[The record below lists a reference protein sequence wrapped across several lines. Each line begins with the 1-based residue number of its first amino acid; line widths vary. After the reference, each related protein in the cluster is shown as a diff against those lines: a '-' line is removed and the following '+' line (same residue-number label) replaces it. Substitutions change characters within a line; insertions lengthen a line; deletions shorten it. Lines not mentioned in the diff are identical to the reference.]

1 VPPRYAY
8 WTILIDGKATAF
20 RARERDE
27 LLPTFNQL
35 ARKNAD
41 IAMRYFAR
49 GRLWDSPAQAQWA
62 TFDGPA
68 YTQRL
73 KKEIRDILEWVDT
86 IAKWETTI
94 VTATQQLTSLRG
106 MLSLAEGELAK
117 DKETA
122 RLMNDIGDIVRS
134 SQLLISKT
142 KSMVKYGVASLQ
154 RIDDRLRN
162 GIFDPDKDL
171 ADLEEY
177 LLYSIG
183 RESKETLRLA
193 VEAAVAD
200 PQLNKWLTERQNLAL
215 DLAEAEANREQ
226 LLSRL
231 KKAEKSKNESERSGV
246 QPLTDALLQTLARIV
261 NLMGQIRELG
271 DKIEKHLKA
280 HGLRLSD
287 MENFGYSIEATKAAW
302 KEMNGAKDHIAST
315 FDAAVLKMAPEPPDQ

>member
-1 VPPRYAY
+1 MRVKSLYRE
-8 WTILIDGKATAF
+8 ILLG
-20 RARERDE
+20 
-27 LLPTFNQL
+27 LLL
-35 ARKNAD
+35 GLL
-41 IAMRYFAR
+41 IAP
-49 GRLWDSPAQAQWA
+49 PAQAQWA

-215 DLAEAEANREQ
+215 DLAEAEDRRNKLISLRE
-226 LLSRL
+226 
-231 KKAEKSKNESERSGV
+231 KAAKSKNESERSGV
-246 QPLTDALLQTLARIV
+246 QPLTEALLETLQQIGKLNSDIR
-261 NLMGQIRELG
+261 NLE
-271 DKIEKHLKA
+271 DKIQERLKA

-302 KEMNGAKDHIAST
+302 KELNGAKDQIASS
-315 FDAAVLKMAPEPPDQ
+315 FDAAVLQMAPEPPDQ